1 MSSTYLTVTC
11 RLPAGAEEQL
21 AGALER
27 WPVLGC
33 QVESAGP
40 DIEVTVFVDESEA
53 GAVPAVCEG
62 LAALGARDLG
72 TGHFAEQDWLAEY
85 RRHAKPRA
93 IGATFW
99 VDPHPASLTPP
110 PPERVH
116 LVVEPRQAFGSGS
129 HESTQLVLLMLEDL
143 PLAGRR
149 VLDVGTGSGILAL
162 AARALGA
169 RWVVGFDIDAEAVC
183 IARQTVAVQPRR
195 LSVAL
200 FAGST
205 EALRTVPRFDLVL
218 ANLIPVEAEPLLADL
233 RSLLAPGGRLLLSG
247 LMADQRAASE
257 AELARCGF
265 VVTGTRELDEW
276 VGLVCEAG
284 DRAPGTGH
292 RNDGPGTDTI
302 Q

>member
-1 MSSTYLTVTC
+1 MSATYLTITC

-21 AGALER
+21 AGALEH

-33 QVESAGP
+33 QVESMGR
-40 DIEVTVFVDESEA
+40 DIEVTVFVDEAEA
-53 GAVPAVCEG
+53 AAVPSVCEG

-85 RRHAKPRA
+85 RRHATPRT
-93 IGATFW
+93 IGSLFW
-99 VDPHPASLTPP
+99 VDPHPERPTPP

-129 HESTQLVLLMLEDL
+129 HESTQLVLLMLEEMA
-143 PLAGRR
+143 LAGRR

-183 IARQTVAVQPRR
+183 IAHQTVAVQPQR
-195 LSVAL
+195 LPVAL

-205 EALRTVPRFDLVL
+205 EALRTVPRFDLIL
-218 ANLIPVEAEPLLADL
+218 ANLIPVEAEPLLDDL
-233 RSLLAPGGRLLLSG
+233 RSLLAPGGQLLLSG

-257 AELARCGF
+257 ADLARCGF
-265 VVTGTRELDEW
+265 VVTRTRELEEW
-276 VGLVCEAG
+276 VGLVCTAG
-284 DRAPGTGH
+284 ARRSGLGA
-292 RNDGPGTDTI
+292 RDGNGATATI

>member
-1 MSSTYLTVTC
+1 MSASYLTVTC
-11 RLPAGAEEQL
+11 QLPAAVEEQL
-21 AGALER
+21 AGALEL

-33 QVESAGP
+33 QVESTGA
-40 DIEVTVFVDESEA
+40 DVEVTVFIEEQHA
-53 GAVPAVCEG
+53 GSVPVVCEG
-62 LAALGARDLG
+62 LVALGARDLG

-85 RRHAKPRA
+85 RRHATPQA
-93 IGATFW
+93 IGSLFW
-99 VDPHPASLTPP
+99 VDPHPQRPTPP

-129 HESTQLVLLMLEDL
+129 HESTQLVMLMLEDL
-143 PLAGRR
+143 PIAGRR

-169 RWVVGFDIDAEAVC
+169 RWVVGFDIDADAVC
-183 IARQTVAVQPRR
+183 IAHQTVAVQPQR
-195 LSVAL
+195 LPVAL

-205 EALRTVPRFDLVL
+205 SALATRPTFDLIL
-218 ANLIPVEAEPLLADL
+218 ANLIPVEANQLLDDL
-233 RSLLAPGGRLLLSG
+233 RALLAPGGLLLLSG

-257 AELARCGF
+257 AELAHRGLT
-265 VVTGTRELDEW
+265 VVTARELEEW

-284 DRAPGTGH
+284 HRAPGTGP
-292 RNDGPGTDTI
+292 RERTAAPPAV

>member
-1 MSSTYLTVTC
+1 MSATYLTVTC

-40 DIEVTVFVDESEA
+40 DIEVTVFVDEAEA
-53 GAVPAVCEG
+53 GALPAVCEG
-62 LAALGARDLG
+62 LAKLGARDLG

-85 RRHAKPRA
+85 RRHATPRT
-93 IGATFW
+93 IGSLFW
-99 VDPHPASLTPP
+99 VDPRPERPTPP
-110 PPERVH
+110 PAERVH

-129 HESTQLVLLMLEDL
+129 HESTQLVLLMLEEIAV
-143 PLAGRR
+143 AGRR

-183 IARQTVAVQPRR
+183 IARQTVAVQPQR
-195 LSVAL
+195 LPVAL
-200 FAGST
+200 FTGST
-205 EALRTVPRFDLVL
+205 EALRTVPRFDLIL

-233 RSLLAPGGRLLLSG
+233 RSLLAPGGQLLLSG

-265 VVTGTRELDEW
+265 AVTATRELEEW
-276 VGLVCEAG
+276 VGMVCEAATRG
-284 DRAPGTGH
+284 PWSVV
-292 RNDGPGTDTI
+292 RNDAAGPTVL

>member
-1 MSSTYLTVTC
+1 LSAIYLTITC

-40 DIEVTVFVDESEA
+40 DVEVTVFIEEQHA
-53 GAVPAVCEG
+53 GSVPVVCEG
-62 LAALGARDLG
+62 LVALGASDLG

-85 RRHAKPRA
+85 RRHATPRT
-93 IGATFW
+93 IGSLFW
-99 VDPHPASLTPP
+99 VDPHPESPTPP

-143 PLAGRR
+143 PIAGWR

-169 RWVVGFDIDAEAVC
+169 KWVAAFDIDAEAVC
-183 IARQTVAVQPRR
+183 IAHQTVAVQPQN
-195 LSVAL
+195 LPVAL

-205 EALRTVPRFDLVL
+205 AALDTRPLFDLIL
-218 ANLIPVEAEPLLADL
+218 ANLIPAEADPLLDDVRA
-233 RSLLAPGGRLLLSG
+233 LLVPRGLLLLSG
-247 LMADQRAASE
+247 LRADQRAASE
-257 AELARCGF
+257 AELARHGF
-265 VVTGTRELDEW
+265 TVVKARELEEW
-276 VGLVCEAG
+276 VGLVCTAG
-284 DRAPGTGH
+284 VRKDRPDPAPA
-292 RNDGPGTDTI
+292 

>member
-1 MSSTYLTVTC
+1 MNASYLTVTC
-11 RLPAGAEEQL
+11 RLPAAAEERL

-33 QVESAGP
+33 QVENAGR
-40 DIEVTVFVDESEA
+40 DIDVTVFLEA
-53 GAVPAVCEG
+53 RQTAAVAGVREG
-62 LAALGARDLG
+62 LRALGARDLG
-72 TGHFAEQDWLAEY
+72 SGHFAEQDWLAEY
-85 RRHAKPRA
+85 RRHATPRA
-93 IGATFW
+93 IGSLFW
-99 VDPHPASLTPP
+99 VDPHPEKPTPP

-143 PLAGRR
+143 PIAGRR

-169 RWVVGFDIDAEAVC
+169 RWVVGFDIDADAVC
-183 IARQTVAVQPRR
+183 IARQTVAVQPQR
-195 LSVAL
+195 LPVAL

-205 EALRTVPRFDLVL
+205 AALGAKPGFDLVL
-218 ANLIPVEAEPLLADL
+218 ANLIPVEADPLLDDL
-233 RSLLAPGGRLLLSG
+233 RALLAPGGLLLLSG

-257 AELARCGF
+257 AELARRGF
-265 VVTGTRELDEW
+265 AVVASRELEEW

-284 DRAPGTGH
+284 RRAPGTGP
-292 RNDGPGTDTI
+292 RERTAAPPAV

>member
-1 MSSTYLTVTC
+1 MSSGYLTVTC
-11 RLPAGAEEQL
+11 RLRAEAEEQL
-21 AGALER
+21 ASALER

-33 QVESAGP
+33 QVENAGP
-40 DIEVTVFVDESEA
+40 DIDVTVFIEA
-53 GAVPAVCEG
+53 EQGTAVPAVCEG
-62 LAALGARDLG
+62 LRTLGAWDLAS
-72 TGHFAEQDWLAEY
+72 GHFAEQDWLAEY
-85 RRHAKPRA
+85 RRHATPRA
-93 IGATFW
+93 VGSLFW
-99 VDPHPASLTPP
+99 VDPHPEKPTPP

-143 PLAGRR
+143 PLAGQR

-183 IARQTVAVQPRR
+183 IAHQTVAAQPQR
-195 LSVAL
+195 LPVAL

-205 EALRTVPRFDLVL
+205 SAVAHRPVFDLIL
-218 ANLIPVEAEPLLADL
+218 ANLIPTEAEPLLADL
-233 RSLLAPGGRLLLSG
+233 RSLLAPGGMLLLSG
-247 LMADQRAASE
+247 LMADQHAASE

-265 VVTGTRELDEW
+265 EVVKARELEEW
-276 VGLVCEAG
+276 VGLVCRAG
-284 DRAPGTGH
+284 VRDQGSGVRDDDLGSA
-292 RNDGPGTDTI
+292 TI